1 MSENWF
7 FLPPMKY
14 PLGVGRHQLGR
25 ELDLN
30 NSSLENHEKCEKCIS
45 EMSHP
50 IFPCKQDIYWKLNGH
65 LEIWNKHGIP
75 ACQCS
80 VEIRMYRFE
89 LSTTCTG
96 KTVSGHLYA
105 GSSTPWAETRATWPK
120 LEYSTLTQR
129 APKNGSKWGATC
141 ILGPSRSPCSSMLP

>member
-1 MSENWF
+1 MSENGF
-7 FLPPMKY
+7 FFTPNEIPIGCRTPPARARIG
-14 PLGVGRHQLGR
+14 PEQLQPWKSWKNAKNAF
-25 ELDLN
+25 L
-30 NSSLENHEKCEKCIS
+30 KC
-45 EMSHP
+45 P

-65 LEIWNKHGIP
+65 LEIWNKHGLP